1 MPRTAKPSNEVTNF
15 YQNKDVTRFIK
26 KGVNPKFQDHQIDV
40 PFRML
45 IVGSS
50 GSGKTTIALEIIKR
64 MKDTFDHIVLIV
76 RSVDEPLYQYL
87 LKKAKGQI
95 TAIEIDSKTKVPTMD
110 EIIQVKQEPSDQVL
124 VIYDDLV
131 ALKKQDMIEDA
142 FIRCRKFG
150 VSAMYLTQSY
160 YRSPKVIRLN
170 CNYVIVKKVA
180 NLRDIK
186 MMLSEYN
193 LGIDK
198 EAMLEAYDKCTS
210 AKSKFMMIRLDLPTD
225 DPMKFTCNFFDPL
238 F

>member
-1 MPRTAKPSNEVTNF
+1 MPNNEITNF
-15 YQNKDVTRFIK
+15 YSMKDVQRHVK
-26 KGVNPKFQDHQIDV
+26 KGVNPKFKDHHIDV

-50 GSGKTTIALEIIKR
+50 GSGKTTIALEVIKR
-64 MKDTFDHIVLIV
+64 MKDTFDHIVLIC

-87 LKKAKGQI
+87 LKKAKGLVS
-95 TAIEIDSKTKVPTMD
+95 AVEIDSKTKVPTMD
-110 EIIQVKQEPSDQVL
+110 EIIGVKQEPNDQVL

-142 FIRCRKFG
+142 FIRCRKFN

-160 YRSPKVIRLN
+160 FRTPKVIRLN

-180 NLRDIK
+180 NLRDIR

-198 EAMLEAYDKCTS
+198 EDMLKAYDKCTS
-210 AKSKFMMIRLDLPTD
+210 AKSNFMMIRLDLSSGD
-225 DPMKFTCNFFDPL
+225 EMKFTCNFFEPL